1 MTKTTQ
7 NRNNSGTGAGWTAL
21 VHSSRRGFTLLE
33 VMIVIV
39 IILAILGLVTVN
51 LMGARDKANKGVVQM
66 KLASL
71 KSALDQFSLDFNR
84 YPAEEGEGLQAL
96 WNPDVIPEEEK
107 SKWRTGGYMKE
118 ATPRDDWGS
127 EWMYRLSVPEDGAA
141 SGAVTSAY
149 QIWSIGPDKQD
160 GTADDIYPTG
170 AKSSDEEG
178 GSDVGPPPAPPSTGG

>member
-1 MTKTTQ
+1 MTDGMIQMKGG
-7 NRNNSGTGAGWTAL
+7 RGGASA
-21 VHSSRRGFTLLE
+21 RAGFTLLE

-71 KSALDQFSLDFNR
+71 KSALEQFNLDFNR
-84 YPAEEGEGLQAL
+84 YPAEEGEGLEAL
-96 WNPDVIPEEEK
+96 WNIEVIPEEER

-127 EWMYRLSVPEDGAA
+127 DWMYRMSAPDESA
-141 SGAVTSAY
+141 SGGVAGTPY
-149 QIWSIGPDKQD
+149 QIWSIGPDKQE

-170 AKSSDEEG
+170 AKAGDGDG
-178 GSDVGPPPAPPSTGG
+178 GSDVGPPPAPPTGG